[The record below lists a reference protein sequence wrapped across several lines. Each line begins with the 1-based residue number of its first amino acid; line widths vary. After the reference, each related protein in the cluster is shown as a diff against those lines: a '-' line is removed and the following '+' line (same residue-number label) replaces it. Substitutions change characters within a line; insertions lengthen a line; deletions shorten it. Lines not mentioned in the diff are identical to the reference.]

1 MMIKKMLL
9 EIIEGQCF
17 LSLKKV
23 WKELVVTMID
33 LSEFIKVKKFLWG

>member
-1 MMIKKMLL
+1 MFFKFKK
-9 EIIEGQCF
+9 E
-17 LSLKKV
+17 